1 MQTTSLCRKVCWVH
15 TIKQNK
21 QANWEDLYQT
31 VSHFSQCSEALFA
44 LTNPVT
50 KGSES
55 QSPADLT
62 LPAASLIPV
71 LEVPPQLQGQLK
83 GPCICSSIAA
93 FHNPAI
99 SLYLW
104 WLRALKLCCNWEGA
118 VRQLEKAGK
127 RSRCSFFPTVLCARA
142 PRAMP
147 SMKLPPCAPSANSG
161 PPYWR
166 TACKLFGPEA
176 SSTCNS

>member
-21 QANWEDLYQT
+21 QPNWEDLYQT
-31 VSHFSQCSEALFA
+31 LSHFSQHSEALFI

-55 QSPADLT
+55 QSPVDLT
-62 LPAASLIPV
+62 LPAASLISV
-71 LEVPPQLQGQLK
+71 LEVPPQLQGQPK

-104 WLRALKLCCNWEGA
+104 WLRALKLCGNWEGA
-118 VRQLEKAGK
+118 GKSWKRVTMFCLLHGAVCSCPQSNAQHEAATLCHPCQLWPTILKDSLQAFWT
-127 RSRCSFFPTVLCARA
+127 RSIF
-142 PRAMP
+142 
-147 SMKLPPCAPSANSG
+147 SM
-161 PPYWR
+161 
-166 TACKLFGPEA
+166 
-176 SSTCNS
+176 